1 MIPLLLLTVLVWA
14 GSFVFI
20 KLALS
25 AIDPFNLAFYRFLIA
40 TPLLYVV
47 TYSLGRLEAPKN
59 EDIAKISILALSGV
73 TLLYVVQFVALEYTS
88 ATNAAVLINTSA
100 IFVALAAPLMGER
113 ISRLRLAGVVLS
125 FVGVAVT
132 ASHGSLRFSTSV
144 VGDALMVLDG
154 LLWAI
159 YTLLGK
165 ELLEKYDALSLTS
178 HVFAIGTIFLLPFA
192 IIGGLKNPLE
202 FGFIV
207 VVSLLYLSVLCSV
220 FAYAVWYLALER
232 MEASRVAVFVYLIP
246 VATAAIEYPAT
257 GSIESST
264 LVGSALVLAGVYLAE
279 RY

>member
-1 MIPLLLLTVLVWA
+1 ML
-14 GSFVFI
+14 
-20 KLALS
+20 
-25 AIDPFNLAFYRFLIA
+25 ID
-40 TPLLYVV
+40 
-47 TYSLGRLEAPKN
+47 
-59 EDIAKISILALSGV
+59 
-73 TLLYVVQFVALEYTS
+73 
-88 ATNAAVLINTSA
+88 TSA

-165 ELLEKYDALSLTS
+165 KLLKKYDALSLTS
-178 HVFAIGTIFLLPFA
+178 HVFVIGTIFLLPFA
-192 IIGGLKNPLE
+192 ILGGLKDPLE

-207 VVSLLYLSVLCSV
+207 VVSLLYISVLCSV

-232 MEASRVAVFVYLIP
+232 MEASQVAVFVYLIP
-246 VATAAIEYPAT
+246 VATAAIEYLAT

-264 LVGSALVLAGVYLAE
+264 LAGSTLVLAGVYLAE